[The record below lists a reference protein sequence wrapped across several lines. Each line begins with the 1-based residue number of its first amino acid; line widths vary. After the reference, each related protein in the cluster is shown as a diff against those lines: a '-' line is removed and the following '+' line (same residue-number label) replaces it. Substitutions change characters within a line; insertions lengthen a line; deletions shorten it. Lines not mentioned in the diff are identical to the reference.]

1 MNQIFNVK
9 TYTEDFAR
17 RNKRVLHKEDNER
30 FFSANNL
37 GDLDGFINNLYNNQ
51 PPYVVAIS
59 ASDEDNLSEY
69 FSRQFY
75 TVLILDKD
83 EASAKAVAR
92 SFKSKLL
99 KDKESGVTGLTGLD
113 ITSIRSSSFGPLND
127 LNGIMVTFFISDGNG
142 LEYDEEEW
150 IE

>member
-1 MNQIFNVK
+1 MNQIFNIK
-9 TYTEDFAR
+9 SYTEEFAR
-17 RNKRVLHKEDNER
+17 RNKRVLHADNNKR

-37 GDLDGFINNLYNNQ
+37 GDLDGFIGELYNSQ

-59 ASDEDNLSEY
+59 ACDEDNLSED

-75 TVLILDKD
+75 TVLVLDKD
-83 EASAKAVAR
+83 ETSAKAVAR

-99 KDKESGVTGLTGLD
+99 KDREAAVIGVTGLD
-113 ITSIRSSSFGPLND
+113 ITSIRSSSFGPIREY
-127 LNGIMVTFFISDGNG
+127 NGLMITFCISDGND

-150 IE
+150 VE